1 MFSKLRNSMLWFNL
15 FVTGILII
23 TAFMTIYWST
33 ASKVFSDID
42 SKLNMLPSVDFSLD
56 EEGIVDIELDVSD
69 TQPSNDSIMVQTSEM
84 FSLDMDVNGRIVAVD
99 STFDL
104 SDHEYEQVAEQAL
117 YQKNSRHPVSWQG
130 RQWRFKNIPVVPDKN
145 VENQTEVRSK
155 LTFLDVTDSYSSLTR
170 LRNTLLAVGGGVL
183 IVLFLISYVFANRA
197 IRPLQEA
204 WEKQKQFVSDA
215 SHELKTPL
223 SIMNANLGVLFE
235 NQQETIESQLKW
247 MGYMQKGIDR
257 MTYLIH
263 DLLRLARLEDKNHQR
278 NLIPFDFSQ
287 MIRDVL
293 APFEAA
299 AVAKKITFTHDISAN
314 ILLKGDEE
322 GVQHVLMILLDN
334 AVKYANEGG
343 NIHVSLTKIKSQI
356 QLKISNTGSGIP
368 DEDLQ
373 YIFNRFYRAD
383 ASRKHED
390 GSFGLGLSI
399 AKSTV
404 ELMGGRI
411 AVRSEGG
418 KWTTFTCV
426 FRG

>member
-1 MFSKLRNSMLWFNL
+1 
-15 FVTGILII
+15 
-23 TAFMTIYWST
+23 
-33 ASKVFSDID
+33 
-42 SKLNMLPSVDFSLD
+42 MLPIVDFSLD
-56 EEGIVDIELDVSD
+56 EVGIVDIEVEVSES
-69 TQPSNDSIMVQTSEM
+69 QPPNDSIMVQTSEM
-84 FSLDMDVNGRIVAVD
+84 FSLDMDASGRILAVH
-99 STFDL
+99 STFGL
-104 SDHEYEQVAEQAL
+104 SDNEYEQIAEEAL
-117 YQKNSRHPVSWQG
+117 NQKNNRQPVSWQG
-130 RQWRFKNIPVVPDKN
+130 RQWRYKIISEMPDRGVGSSQDFSN
-145 VENQTEVRSK
+145 TEVRSK

-223 SIMNANLGVLFE
+223 SILNANLGVLFE
-235 NQQETIESQLKW
+235 NQKETIESQLKW
-247 MGYMQKGIDR
+247 MDYMQKGIDR

-278 NLIPFDFSQ
+278 NLIPFDFSH
-287 MIRDVL
+287 MVRDVL

-356 QLKISNTGSGIP
+356 QLEISNTGSGIP
-368 DEDLQ
+368 DGDLQ

-404 ELMGGRI
+404 EQMGGRI
-411 AVRSEGG
+411 AVRSEAG
-418 KWTTFTCV
+418 KWTTFTCA